1 MSEMLANH
9 YFQRR
14 EYLLAAEHLEEE
26 LIQSPLNK
34 KVKKK
39 LIISYTQV
47 GQIEKALSIFVQL
60 IKEDIKFITCTDQ
73 FKEDCPCPDLIYEYE
88 NNRIFLE
95 NDYRHLLTLGILWL
109 YCDIHRSYN
118 YMMEAQEL
126 KSSSQLTE
134 AINTISKEIESL
146 DNFQTI

>member
-1 MSEMLANH
+1 MSEMLANY

-26 LIQSPLNK
+26 LNQSPLNK

-47 GQIEKALSIFVQL
+47 GQVEKALSLFIQL
-60 IKEDIKFITCTDQ
+60 VKEDIKFLTCTDHS
-73 FKEDCPCPDLIYEYE
+73 KEDCPCPDLIYEYE

-109 YCDIHRSYN
+109 YCDIHRSYD
-118 YMMEAQEL
+118 YLMQAEEL

-134 AINTISKEIESL
+134 AIKFILKEIETT
-146 DNFQTI
+146 DNIQTI